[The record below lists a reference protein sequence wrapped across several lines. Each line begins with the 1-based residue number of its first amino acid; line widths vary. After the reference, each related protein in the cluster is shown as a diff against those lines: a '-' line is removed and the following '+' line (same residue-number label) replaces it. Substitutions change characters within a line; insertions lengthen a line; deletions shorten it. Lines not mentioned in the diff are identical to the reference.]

1 MGALHL
7 HAAFD
12 GISNAPDA
20 IGKTTQ
26 KAEIMGNAAANPPTI
41 LVVDDEDL
49 LREMLRDF
57 FVKEG
62 YDAISAENYAGAL
75 DLLDR
80 FEVDLILADIRM
92 PGKSGVDLLETIKSL
107 GLDAPVIMIT
117 GQPDIET
124 AADALRLGA
133 FDYVVKPFQFKSFLP
148 VIEKALRHKALLDA
162 KRRLETENQVYR
174 EHLEAMVGARTA
186 QLEKANESLRR
197 EIDRRITAQKLMRIQ
212 RDLGIRLNGA
222 ADAKTAA
229 AYAFD
234 ALFEIDD
241 IDGAALCAREDGS
254 GNPFLLHHAGLN
266 DAFIRAVSCCKPGE
280 GKTPAVFRDAP
291 VYGAPSVVFETPSFG
306 GHDDMPAWT
315 GILPL
320 RHENRTVAALIVA
333 SEKPRRLS
341 SHTVHGLEVIASQ
354 LGGVIARINAEKAAR
369 IKHKQLVQAD
379 KMKSLGIL
387 VAGMAHEISNP
398 NNFIML
404 NIPLLSDSWRDALP
418 ILDRHRRSHGD
429 FRLANIPFSEMR
441 DHIPELLDAIGDGAR
456 RIKKIV
462 SSLKEYARGGPADL
476 TEDVNLNDVL
486 EEALLLMSN
495 PLKKAT
501 DRLTIDRDPALPAVR
516 GSFHQLEQVLINLI
530 QNACQALTDR
540 DQPIEIATRH
550 ETAAGAITV
559 QIRDGGPG
567 IQTDHLDCIFDPFFT
582 TKRAA
587 GGCGLGLSICAGI
600 VKEHGGAIRFESE
613 PGQGTTVSLEFPA
626 RTV

>member
-1 MGALHL
+1 MGMHSPRT
-7 HAAFD
+7 
-12 GISNAPDA
+12 GPNRE
-20 IGKTTQ
+20 T
-26 KAEIMGNAAANPPTI
+26 TI
-41 LVVDDEDL
+41 LVVDDDVLSRTMLEEFL
-49 LREMLRDF
+49 LR
-57 FVKEG
+57 KG
-62 YDAISAENYAGAL
+62 YRVLQTGKYADALG
-75 DLLDR
+75 LLESTD
-80 FEVDLILADIRM
+80 VDLILSDIRM
-92 PGKSGVDLLETIKSL
+92 PGKSGIDLLKSGKFRNL
-107 GLDAPVIMIT
+107 AAPVIMIT
-117 GQPDIET
+117 GQPDIDS
-124 AADALRLGA
+124 AADSLRLGA

-174 EHLEAMVGARTA
+174 QHLEEMVGARTA
-186 QLEKANESLRR
+186 QLEKANENLRR

-234 ALFEIDD
+234 ALFEIED

-266 DAFIRAVSCCKPGE
+266 DAFIRAVSCCSLAA

-291 VYGAPSVVFETPSFG
+291 VYGAPSVVFGTPALEA
-306 GHDDMPAWT
+306 HDDMPAWT

-333 SEKPRRLS
+333 SEKRRRLS

-369 IKHKQLVQAD
+369 IKEKQLVQAD
-379 KMKSLGIL
+379 KIKSLGIL

-418 ILDRHRRSHGD
+418 ILERHYRSHGD
-429 FRLANIPFSEMR
+429 FRLANLPFSEMR
-441 DHIPELLDAIGDGAR
+441 NHIPDLLDAIRDGSR
-456 RIKKIV
+456 RIKKII
-462 SSLKEYARGGPADL
+462 SSLKDYARGGGADL
-476 TEDVNLNDVL
+476 SEDVNLNDVL
-486 EEALLLMSN
+486 DEALLLMSN

-501 DRLTIDRDPALPAVR
+501 DRLTIHRDPTLPPLR
-516 GSFHQLEQVLINLI
+516 GSFHQLEQVMINLI

-540 DQPIEIATRH
+540 DQPIEIATRR
-550 ETAAGAITV
+550 EPSAGTV
-559 QIRDGGPG
+559 GVRIRDGGPG
-567 IQTDHLDCIFDPFFT
+567 IPPDHLDRIFDPFFT

-613 PGQGTTVSLEFPA
+613 PGQGTTVILEFPA
-626 RTV
+626 TPE